1 MKIFKRIVG
10 WSILALVLQSCIFF
24 ICDKYYQ
31 RTLLNTKVNEEIVKN
46 HKEVDLHLS
55 IKIPT
60 TASKIQSSFDGKYIS
75 YYDNS
80 KLIVINSY
88 TGKSNIVG
96 DIDNSQIIYSK
107 WKPDID
113 SMSICEKKSNKKIT
127 INTFTY
133 NADTNK
139 VQTPTDSN
147 NKDVKFTVANENDTI
162 SDIQMSPKMYIS
174 YIKVMRNSLTS
185 DVFYNDVNGETSRI
199 FNSKHIGRIRTF
211 DHNPNL
217 IYEDTSTNS
226 IKVSNM
232 DWSLDNI
239 QACLLNT
246 ANNDNIYIGALK
258 NGKVYK
264 IMYGSTDKSVK
275 KWTSIVLNSPVDK
288 KHISVT
294 KSGAI
299 FIDSNL
305 EGYVTNQISKK
316 KTSYDGT
323 ILEITDTKIISIDN
337 GIIKKVNLP

>member
-24 ICDKYYQ
+24 ISDKYYQ
-31 RTLLNTKVNEEIVKN
+31 KTLLNTKVTEEIVKN

-80 KLIVINSY
+80 KLIVIDSY

-107 WKPDID
+107 WQPDVD
-113 SMSICEKKSNKKIT
+113 SMSICEKKTNMKIT

-139 VQTPTDSN
+139 VQTPTDTN
-147 NKDVKFTVANENDTI
+147 NKDIKFTLSNSKDTI
-162 SDIQMSPKMYIS
+162 IDIQMSPKMYIF
-174 YIKVMRNSLTS
+174 YIKTARGNGTS
-185 DVFYNDVNGETSRI
+185 DVFNNDVNGETIRI

-211 DHNPNL
+211 DHKPNL
-217 IYEDTSTNS
+217 IYEDTSTNL
-226 IKVSNM
+226 IKVSNI
-232 DWSLDNI
+232 DWSLGNI
-239 QACLLNT
+239 QACLFNT
-246 ANNDNIYIGALK
+246 DDKDTIYIGALK
-258 NGKVYK
+258 NEKVYK
-264 IMYGSTDKSVK
+264 IMYGSTNESVK

-288 KHISVT
+288 EHISVT

-299 FIDSNL
+299 FINNNL
-305 EGYVTNQISKK
+305 EGYVTNQVSKK
-316 KTSYDGT
+316 KTSYAGT
-323 ILEITDTKIISIDN
+323 IIEITDNKIISIDN

>member
-24 ICDKYYQ
+24 ISDKYYQ
-31 RTLLNTKVNEEIVKN
+31 KTLLNTKVNEEIVKN

-80 KLIVINSY
+80 KLTVINSY
-88 TGKSNIVG
+88 TGKSDIVG

-107 WKPDID
+107 WQPDVD
-113 SMSICEKKSNKKIT
+113 SMSICEKKTNMKIT

-139 VQTPTDSN
+139 LQTPTDSS
-147 NKDVKFTVANENDTI
+147 NKDITFTLSNSKDII
-162 SDIQMSPKMYIS
+162 SDIQMSPKMKIY
-174 YIKVMRNSLTS
+174 YIKVTRNNWTS
-185 DVFYNDVNGETSRI
+185 DVFNNDVNDETIRI
-199 FNSKHIGRIRTF
+199 FNSKHIGKIRTF
-211 DHNPNL
+211 DHKPNL
-217 IYEDTSTNS
+217 IYEDTSTNL
-226 IKVSNM
+226 IKVSNIA
-232 DWSLDNI
+232 WSLGNI
-239 QACLLNT
+239 QACLFNT
-246 ANNDNIYIGALK
+246 DNKDNIYIGALK

-264 IMYGSTDKSVK
+264 ILYGSTDESVK

-288 KHISVT
+288 KLISVT

-299 FIDSNL
+299 FIDSNS
-305 EGYVTNQISKK
+305 EGYVTNQVSKK
-316 KTSYDGT
+316 KTSYAGT
-323 ILEITDTKIISIDN
+323 IIEITDNKIISIDN

>member
-24 ICDKYYQ
+24 ISDKYYQ
-31 RTLLNTKVNEEIVKN
+31 KTLLNTKVNEEIVKN

-107 WKPDID
+107 WHPDTD
-113 SMSICEKKSNKKIT
+113 SMSILEKKSNMKIT
-127 INTFTY
+127 INTFNY

-139 VQTPTDSN
+139 VQAPGDTN
-147 NKDVKFTVANENDTI
+147 NKDVKFTVANKNDTI
-162 SDIQMSPKMYIS
+162 SDIQMSPIIGVF
-174 YIKVMRNSLTS
+174 YIKVARNSLTS
-185 DVFYNDVNGETSRI
+185 DVFYNDVNGNIIRI

-211 DHNPNL
+211 NHKPNL
-217 IYEDTSTNS
+217 IYEDTSTNL

-299 FIDSNL
+299 FIDNNL
-305 EGYVTNQISKK
+305 EGYVTNQVSKK
-316 KTSYDGT
+316 KTSYAGT
-323 ILEITDTKIISIDN
+323 IIEITDNKIISIDN